1 MHPIASRQSIG
12 GRARASEAREAAPG
26 ALVLSEFA
34 ALARVLSAAVRCNP
48 WSVRQVSGAIE
59 RALDQPDGTASGI
72 DRTELP
78 DTLEKFR
85 EWWMSAPSLADGA
98 LDRRV
103 PPRGVA
109 GAALMVLLPQP
120 FDDDADGLLS
130 GGARAFAEAMLRA
143 MGLAAHEVY
152 VASALPVPTAM
163 PDWTRLAASGLGEV
177 ARHHIALAA
186 PQRVLLF
193 GRAQL
198 ELFGIARER
207 AREPLSLDCAGKP
220 HPLLAAPDLRNL
232 ARSAARRENFWN
244 RWLDWTQ

>member
-1 MHPIASRQSIG
+1 
-12 GRARASEAREAAPG
+12 
-26 ALVLSEFA
+26 
-34 ALARVLSAAVRCNP
+34 
-48 WSVRQVSGAIE
+48 
-59 RALDQPDGTASGI
+59 
-72 DRTELP
+72 
-78 DTLEKFR
+78 
-85 EWWMSAPSLADGA
+85 
-98 LDRRV
+98 
-103 PPRGVA
+103 
-109 GAALMVLLPQP
+109 
-120 FDDDADGLLS
+120 
-130 GGARAFAEAMLRA
+130 MLRA